1 MSYLVLA
8 RKYRPRTFAE
18 VAGQDVVT
26 RTLRGAIAEDRV
38 GHAYLFFGPR
48 GTGKTTSARL
58 FAKALN
64 CEQGPTDEPC
74 GTCARCQAYDSGTE
88 ADLIEIDAASN
99 TSVDHVRGLRDQAS
113 YVPLAARF
121 KVFLIDEV
129 HMLSKSAFN
138 ALLKTLEE
146 PPPHVKFLFATTE
159 LHKVPD
165 TVVSRCQVLRLS
177 ALSESEIKARLE
189 EVFAAEQIEAEDGV
203 TAQIARLAR
212 GGMRDALSLA
222 DQLLAQVGRSPRLAD
237 TERLAGEGTNEAVE
251 AVLDAIL
258 AADPPGLLAALPARE
273 GEEPAFLDALLG
285 YVRTAL
291 VLALVGED
299 APMAAGAASAES
311 RARMAALAKSFGAG
325 RVELMLQEL
334 LFARERMGPVHMRAH
349 ARLVLE
355 TTLLDLCRPEATMPL
370 EEMCR
375 RLEALEARLGGA
387 PLTAPAPVA
396 PSAAPSGGGQ
406 PQAGSMA
413 APAPPAAPR
422 SQAAAPTAAPPQA
435 AGPSAAPA
443 ASAYVPPSQRGG
455 QPRPAAAPAAGS
467 PEARSS
473 AAAPTGTRPP
483 EGAPAV
489 PTQAEVRVQPS
500 PERRPPSA
508 RDRRAAVNSAA
519 RVQTN
524 STADRWTGLLRELG
538 RRSGDLA
545 ELLSKKGELVRES
558 NKVSPLKVRGLTV
571 PELAFIERPESRS
584 SIEAAFL
591 AVSGDEVALK
601 LEIHRGGASA
611 DGFTQEITELFGGRV
626 ED

>member
-64 CEQGPTDEPC
+64 CEEGPTDDPC
-74 GTCARCQAYDSGTE
+74 GVCARCLAYDAGTE

-177 ALSESEIKARLE
+177 ALSEAEIQARLD
-189 EVFAAEQIEAEDGV
+189 EVFAAEQIEAEEGV

-222 DQLLAQVGRSPRLAD
+222 DQLLAQVGREPRLAD

-251 AVLDAIL
+251 AVLGAIL
-258 AADPPGLLAALPARE
+258 QADPPGLLAALPARE

-334 LFARERMGPVHMRAH
+334 LHARERMGPVHMRAH

-355 TTLLDLCRPEATMPL
+355 TTLLDLCRPEATMPV

-387 PLTAPAPVA
+387 PASPAPSPASPTPRAPAPA
-396 PSAAPSGGGQ
+396 
-406 PQAGSMA
+406 A
-413 APAPPAAPR
+413 APAPP
-422 SQAAAPTAAPPQA
+422 QAPPA
-435 AGPSAAPA
+435 PPAPKGAAPA
-443 ASAYVPPSQRGG
+443 PEAYVPPSQRAG
-455 QPRPAAAPAAGS
+455 QARPAAP
-467 PEARSS
+467 PQ
-473 AAAPTGTRPP
+473 AAAPP
-483 EGAPAV
+483 APA
-489 PTQAEVRVQPS
+489 QAEVRVQPS

-508 RDRRAAVNSAA
+508 RDRRAAGSTA

-524 STADRWTGLLRELG
+524 STADRWTGLLQELG
-538 RRSGDLA
+538 RSSRELA
-545 ELLSKKGELVRES
+545 GLLSKKGELVRES
-558 NKVSPLKVRGLTV
+558 NSVAPLKVRGLTE
-571 PELAFIERPESRS
+571 PELAFMERPDSRA
-584 SIEAAFL
+584 SIEAAFR
-591 AVSGDEVALK
+591 AVSGEEVALK
-601 LEIHRGGASA
+601 LEIHRGGSSA

>member
-64 CEQGPTDEPC
+64 CEQGPTDDPC
-74 GTCARCQAYDSGTE
+74 GTCARCQAYDAGVE

-177 ALSESEIKARLE
+177 ALSEAEIQARLD
-189 EVFAAEQIEAEDGV
+189 EVFEAEQIEAEQGV

-222 DQLLAQVGRSPRLAD
+222 DQLLAQVGRTPRLAD
-237 TERLAGEGTNEAVE
+237 TERLAGEGTNDAVE
-251 AVLDAIL
+251 AVLGAIL
-258 AADPPGLLAALPARE
+258 QADPPGLLAALPARE

-299 APMAAGAASAES
+299 APMAAGAASSES

-334 LFARERMGPVHMRAH
+334 LHARERMGPVHMRAH

-355 TTLLDLCRPEATMPL
+355 TTLLDLCRPEATMPV

-387 PLTAPAPVA
+387 PRSSAPSPATPPPRAPAP
-396 PSAAPSGGGQ
+396 
-406 PQAGSMA
+406 
-413 APAPPAAPR
+413 APAPPQAPPAPQGAAP
-422 SQAAAPTAAPPQA
+422 S
-435 AGPSAAPA
+435 SE
-443 ASAYVPPSQRGG
+443 AYVPPSQRAGRA
-455 QPRPAAAPAAGS
+455 RPAGPPQAAAPATTA
-467 PEARSS
+467 
-473 AAAPTGTRPP
+473 
-483 EGAPAV
+483 
-489 PTQAEVRVQPS
+489 QAEVRVQPS

-508 RDRRAAVNSAA
+508 RDRRAAGSTS

-524 STADRWTGLLRELG
+524 STADRWTGLLQELG
-538 RRSGDLA
+538 RSSRDLA
-545 ELLSKKGELVRES
+545 GLLSKKGELVRES
-558 NKVSPLKVRGLTV
+558 NSVAPLKVRGLTE
-571 PELAFIERPESRS
+571 PELALMERPDSRA
-584 SIEAAFL
+584 SIEAAFR
-591 AVSGDEVALK
+591 AVSGEEVALK

>member
-64 CEQGPTDEPC
+64 CEEGPTADPC
-74 GTCARCQAYDSGTE
+74 GVCARCLAYDAGAE
-88 ADLIEIDAASN
+88 GDLIEIDAASN

-177 ALSESEIKARLE
+177 ALSESEIQARLD
-189 EVFAAEQIEAEDGV
+189 EVFAAEQIEAEEGV

-222 DQLLAQVGRSPRLAD
+222 DQLLAQVGRKPRLAD

-251 AVLDAIL
+251 AVLGAIL
-258 AADPPGLLAALPARE
+258 QADPPGLLAALPARE

-334 LFARERMGPVHMRAH
+334 LHARERMGPVHMRAH

-355 TTLLDLCRPEATMPL
+355 TTLLDLCRPEATMPV

-387 PLTAPAPVA
+387 PASPAPSPAAPAPRA
-396 PSAAPSGGGQ
+396 PAPAPAPAPTQAPPTPPAPRGAAPAPEAYVPPSER
-406 PQAGSMA
+406 AGKARPA
-413 APAPPAAPR
+413 APPQAPPAAP
-422 SQAAAPTAAPPQA
+422 A
-435 AGPSAAPA
+435 
-443 ASAYVPPSQRGG
+443 
-455 QPRPAAAPAAGS
+455 
-467 PEARSS
+467 
-473 AAAPTGTRPP
+473 
-483 EGAPAV
+483 
-489 PTQAEVRVQPS
+489 QAEVRVQPS

-508 RDRRAAVNSAA
+508 RDRRAAGSTA

-524 STADRWTGLLRELG
+524 STADRWTGLLQELG
-538 RRSGDLA
+538 RSSRELA
-545 ELLSKKGELVRES
+545 GLLSKKGELVRES
-558 NKVSPLKVRGLTV
+558 NSVAPLKVRGLTE
-571 PELAFIERPESRS
+571 PELAFMERPDSRA
-584 SIEAAFL
+584 SIEAAFR
-591 AVSGDEVALK
+591 AVSGEEVALK
-601 LEIHRGGASA
+601 LEIHRGGSSA

>member
-64 CEQGPTDEPC
+64 CEEGPTDEPC
-74 GTCARCQAYDSGTE
+74 GVCARCLAFDAGTE

-165 TVVSRCQVLRLS
+165 TVASRCQVLRLS
-177 ALSESEIKARLE
+177 ALSESEIQARLD
-189 EVFAAEQIEAEDGV
+189 EVFAAEQIEAEEGV
-203 TAQIARLAR
+203 TAQISRLAR

-222 DQLLAQVGRSPRLAD
+222 DQLLAQVGRNPRLAD
-237 TERLAGEGTNEAVE
+237 TEGLAGEGTNDAVE
-251 AVLDAIL
+251 AVLGAIL
-258 AADPPGLLAALPARE
+258 RADPPGLLAALPARE

-334 LFARERMGPVHMRAH
+334 LHARERMGPVHMRAH

-355 TTLLDLCRPEATMPL
+355 TTLLDLCRPEATMPV

-387 PLTAPAPVA
+387 PV
-396 PSAAPSGGGQ
+396 S
-406 PQAGSMA
+406 QASS
-413 APAPPAAPR
+413 PAAPPPR
-422 SQAAAPTAAPPQA
+422 DPVPAPASAPVRPQAAPTPTAPRGAAQA
-435 AGPSAAPA
+435 PE
-443 ASAYVPPSQRGG
+443 AYVPPSQRAANARPAAPI
-455 QPRPAAAPAAGS
+455 QPPPAAAPV
-467 PEARSS
+467 R
-473 AAAPTGTRPP
+473 
-483 EGAPAV
+483 
-489 PTQAEVRVQPS
+489 AEVRVQPS
-500 PERRPPSA
+500 P
-508 RDRRAAVNSAA
+508 DRRAAGSTV

-524 STADRWTGLLRELG
+524 STADRWTGLLEELG
-538 RRSGDLA
+538 RRSRELA
-545 ELLSKKGELVRES
+545 GLLSKKGELVRES
-558 NKVSPLKVRGLTV
+558 NSVAPLKVRGLTE
-571 PELAFIERPESRS
+571 PELAFIERPDSRA
-584 SIEAAFL
+584 SIEAAFR
-591 AVSGDEVALK
+591 AVSGEEVSLK
-601 LEIHRGGASA
+601 LEIHRGGSSV

>member
-64 CEQGPTDEPC
+64 CEEGPTDDPC
-74 GTCARCQAYDSGTE
+74 GVCARCLAYDAGTE

-177 ALSESEIKARLE
+177 ALSEAEIQARLD
-189 EVFAAEQIEAEDGV
+189 EVFAAEQIEAEEGV

-222 DQLLAQVGRSPRLAD
+222 DQLLAQVGRKPRLAD
-237 TERLAGEGTNEAVE
+237 TERLAGEGTSEAVE
-251 AVLDAIL
+251 AVLGAIL
-258 AADPPGLLAALPARE
+258 QADPPGLLAALPARE

-334 LFARERMGPVHMRAH
+334 LHARERMGPVHMRAH

-355 TTLLDLCRPEATMPL
+355 TTLLDLCRPEATMPV

-387 PLTAPAPVA
+387 PASPAPSPASPTPRAPAPA
-396 PSAAPSGGGQ
+396 PAPAP
-406 PQAGSMA
+406 PQAPPTPPAPKGA
-413 APAPPAAPR
+413 APAPE
-422 SQAAAPTAAPPQA
+422 
-435 AGPSAAPA
+435 
-443 ASAYVPPSQRGG
+443 AYVPPSRRAG
-455 QPRPAAAPAAGS
+455 QARPAPPPQAAAP
-467 PEARSS
+467 P
-473 AAAPTGTRPP
+473 
-483 EGAPAV
+483 APA
-489 PTQAEVRVQPS
+489 QAEVRVQPS

-508 RDRRAAVNSAA
+508 RDRRAAGSTA

-524 STADRWTGLLRELG
+524 STADRWTGLLQELG
-538 RRSGDLA
+538 RSSRELA
-545 ELLSKKGELVRES
+545 GLLSKKGELVRES
-558 NKVSPLKVRGLTV
+558 NSVAPLKVRGLTE
-571 PELAFIERPESRS
+571 PELAFMERPDSRA
-584 SIEAAFL
+584 SIEAAFR
-591 AVSGDEVALK
+591 AVSGEEVALK

>member
-64 CEQGPTDEPC
+64 CEEGPTDEPC
-74 GTCARCQAYDSGTE
+74 GVCARCLAFDAGTE

-165 TVVSRCQVLRLS
+165 TVASRCQVLRLS
-177 ALSESEIKARLE
+177 ALSESEIQARLD
-189 EVFAAEQIEAEDGV
+189 EVFAAEQIEAEEGV
-203 TAQIARLAR
+203 TAQISRLAR

-222 DQLLAQVGRSPRLAD
+222 DQLLAQVGRNPRLAD
-237 TERLAGEGTNEAVE
+237 TEGLAGEGTNDAVE
-251 AVLDAIL
+251 AVLGAIL
-258 AADPPGLLAALPARE
+258 RADPPGLLAALPARE

-334 LFARERMGPVHMRAH
+334 LHARERMGPVHMRAH

-355 TTLLDLCRPEATMPL
+355 TTLLDLCRPEATMPV

-387 PLTAPAPVA
+387 PV
-396 PSAAPSGGGQ
+396 S
-406 PQAGSMA
+406 QASS
-413 APAPPAAPR
+413 PAAPPPR
-422 SQAAAPTAAPPQA
+422 DPVPAPASAPVRPQAAPTPTAPRGAAQA
-435 AGPSAAPA
+435 PE
-443 ASAYVPPSQRGG
+443 AYVPPSQRAANARPAAPI
-455 QPRPAAAPAAGS
+455 QPPPAAAPV
-467 PEARSS
+467 R
-473 AAAPTGTRPP
+473 
-483 EGAPAV
+483 
-489 PTQAEVRVQPS
+489 AEVRVQPS
-500 PERRPPSA
+500 PDRRPPGA
-508 RDRRAAVNSAA
+508 GVRRAAGSTV

-524 STADRWTGLLRELG
+524 STADRWTGLLEELG
-538 RRSGDLA
+538 RRSRELA
-545 ELLSKKGELVRES
+545 GLLSKKGELVRES
-558 NKVSPLKVRGLTV
+558 NSVAPLKVRGLTE
-571 PELAFIERPESRS
+571 PELAFIERPDSRA
-584 SIEAAFL
+584 SIEAAFR
-591 AVSGDEVALK
+591 AVSGEEVSLK
-601 LEIHRGGASA
+601 LEIHRGGSSV